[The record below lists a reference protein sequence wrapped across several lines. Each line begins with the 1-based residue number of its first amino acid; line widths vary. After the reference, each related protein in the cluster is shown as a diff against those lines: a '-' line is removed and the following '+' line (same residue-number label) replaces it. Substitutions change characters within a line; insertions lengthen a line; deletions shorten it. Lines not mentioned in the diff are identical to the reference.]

1 MAVSPCLRW
10 PALLDCFF
18 FSFGLFW
25 FSPCRRLLN
34 WRSALIEFLSVGQQK
49 QDALNVPSYQ
59 TKRRIKPNMVQT
71 ETKRVRVKEKK
82 LPENIPT
89 SASLIGRPANRP
101 PTL

>member
-1 MAVSPCLRW
+1 
-10 PALLDCFF
+10 
-18 FSFGLFW
+18 
-25 FSPCRRLLN
+25 
-34 WRSALIEFLSVGQQK
+34 
-49 QDALNVPSYQ
+49 
-59 TKRRIKPNMVQT
+59 MVQT